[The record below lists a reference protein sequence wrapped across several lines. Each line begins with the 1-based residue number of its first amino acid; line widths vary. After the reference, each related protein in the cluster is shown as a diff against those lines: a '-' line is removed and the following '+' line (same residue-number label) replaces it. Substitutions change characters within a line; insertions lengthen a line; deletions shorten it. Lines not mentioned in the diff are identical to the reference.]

1 MKLNTRVLIQLG
13 AYALLATCVMGCSKP
28 AAPPERLDRFPR
40 ATLGAW
46 YVGMYPYVTEVRV
59 HPLSVG
65 PRSLSF
71 QDVQLTS
78 LAVTC
83 EDVTSCTFA
92 GTKTGTNWREYCDGT
107 LLFVNGQVTVT
118 SRFDAQANDANKA
131 AGRSSFVPYDSEHTH
146 NELENCDDMSRS
158 YSRPPE
164 GVIAGQS
171 PAAAGGGGGGADNAC
186 MMRCATAQ
194 SSCVLSCSGAESCIT
209 QCGAKSLTCVGEC
222 S

>member
-131 AGRSSFVPYDSEHTH
+131 AGRSSFVPEIRGDREC
-146 NELENCDDMSRS
+146 CDNISRS